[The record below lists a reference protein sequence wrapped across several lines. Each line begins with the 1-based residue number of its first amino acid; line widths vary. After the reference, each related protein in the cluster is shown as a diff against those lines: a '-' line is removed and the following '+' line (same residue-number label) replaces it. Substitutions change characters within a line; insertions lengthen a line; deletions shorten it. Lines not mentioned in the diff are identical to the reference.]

1 MSVPGTVAVTDNAWI
16 EYLRGRPDLDEVN
29 FWRPTPTPVRD
40 LPGTPWFFKAKAPV
54 NAIVGGGFFVHYT
67 SMPLAI
73 AWDYF
78 DVKNGAPT
86 LESLE
91 HSLRRIRPAS
101 EAGAPVSSS
110 GAIGCVVL
118 SSPYF
123 FQPEDFIVPPSDFS
137 ANTQVRKG
145 YDLSSG
151 EGRRLW
157 ALVQERVA
165 GRRVQGASPLIE
177 RPFAFGEPR
186 LVLPRLGQ
194 GGFRSVVIDAY
205 DRRCAIT
212 GERTRPALEAAH
224 IRPYSIVQE
233 HDVKNGVSLRSDIH
247 KLFDL
252 GYVTIDPDLR
262 FRVSRAIREEFENG
276 RDYYA
281 LHQRALRLPANESQ
295 HPDRSAFQWHASTLY
310 RGD

>member
-1 MSVPGTVAVTDNAWI
+1 MSVLGVVAVTDNAWI

-29 FWRPTPTPVRD
+29 FWRPSAAPVKYA
-40 LPGTPWFFKAKAPV
+40 PGTPWFFKAKAPV
-54 NAIVGGGFFVHYT
+54 NTIVGGGFFVHYT
-67 SMPLAI
+67 SMPVAI

-78 DVKNGAPT
+78 TTKNGAPD
-86 LESLE
+86 LDSFQR
-91 HSLRRIRPAS
+91 SLRRIRPG
-101 EAGAPVSSS
+101 AGDATSSS
-110 GAIGCVVL
+110 SPGAIGCVVL

-123 FQPEDFIVPPSDFS
+123 FQPEDFIAAPSDFS
-137 ANTQVRKG
+137 PNTQVRKG

-157 ALVQERVA
+157 DLVQDRIV
-165 GRRVQGASPLIE
+165 GRRVKGASPLIQK
-177 RPFAFGEPR
+177 PFAYGEPR

-205 DRRCAIT
+205 ERRCAVT

-224 IRPYSIVQE
+224 IKPYSIVQE
-233 HDVKNGVSLRSDIH
+233 HDVRNGVSLRSDIH
-247 KLFDL
+247 KLLDL
-252 GYVTIDPDLR
+252 GYVTIDPTLR
-262 FRVSRAIREEFENG
+262 FRVSRAIRDEFENG

-281 LHQRALRLPANESQ
+281 LHERLLRLPEDESQ
-295 HPDRSAFQWHASTLY
+295 HPDRAALEWHASTRY